1 MDFKGQSMQS
11 QFSEIDLLMGA
22 WLCFLAAFMISMMYS
37 IILCIFDEFGTLQW
51 FKRLKHKSL
60 RLLILYDK
68 ETLEII
74 RQEVVEEVYKE
85 KAEHEIEKLQVQ
97 KLQSTIDL
105 YQKNEKKLL
114 MGGHKAYIEHLE
126 TINKHAFRLNLKEN
140 EVDLYALAK
149 LKHFIEKQNN
159 ND

>member
-1 MDFKGQSMQS
+1 MQS
-11 QFSEIDLLMGA
+11 QFSAIDLMVGA
-22 WLCFLAAFMISMMYS
+22 WLCFSAAFMITMMYN
-37 IILCIFDEFGTLQW
+37 IILCIFSEFGTLQW

-85 KAEHEIEKLQVQ
+85 KAEHEIKKLQVQ

-105 YQKNEKKLL
+105 YQKNIEKLL